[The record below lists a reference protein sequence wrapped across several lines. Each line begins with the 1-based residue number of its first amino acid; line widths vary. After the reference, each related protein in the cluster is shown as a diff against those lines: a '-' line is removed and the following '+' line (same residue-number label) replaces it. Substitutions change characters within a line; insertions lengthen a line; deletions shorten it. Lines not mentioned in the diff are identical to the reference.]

1 MLSKQVMIHA
11 SDADEEPNISTR
23 VEDRMSIIKK
33 HLFLAVFCLL
43 FTIVHF
49 DRLHAQQGKGE
60 QQGETKRRS
69 APALSITQS
78 NVQTAP
84 AVTPAGQPEKRE
96 SGKDTPSGGDQP
108 RLTIDAPDYDAG
120 ELWEGE
126 DIIHTFTIKNTG
138 KALLDITNVKPG

>member
-1 MLSKQVMIHA
+1 
-11 SDADEEPNISTR
+11 
-23 VEDRMSIIKK
+23 MSIIKK

-60 QQGETKRRS
+60 QEGETKRRS
-69 APALSITQS
+69 APSLSIKQS

-84 AVTPAGQPEKRE
+84 AVTPAGQPETRE
-96 SGKDTPSGGDQP
+96 GGKGIPSGGNQP
-108 RLTIDAPDYDAG
+108 HLSIDTHNYEAG

-138 KALLDITNVKPG
+138 TAQLDITNVKPG